1 MDAVLRADADGR
13 LDHPMLRRS
22 ARRLD
27 RILAWLGHR
36 ALPAND
42 AGAGIQGVRASDVYR
57 FTTGLKM
64 VD

>member
-13 LDHPMLRRS
+13 LDHLMLRRS

-27 RILAWLGHR
+27 RILTWLGHR
-36 ALPAND
+36 AIPAND
-42 AGAGIQGVRASDVYR
+42 AGAAVSGLRASDVCR